1 MTEIYE
7 YAKSLYIEEFSII
20 ELQMYK
26 YLLAT
31 RILDYGMQLKCLLYI
46 EHISKIIL
54 KNPSK
59 FEPKFIERV
68 YLFADRL
75 KYYDPVMEKALDESY
90 GAATVEDQK
99 WLQDLRNVLNQY
111 NLGALTY
118 DQQPRDVS
126 FLSSNTPLPSLTQNQ
141 VSPQIEAVPTM
152 SQLDKEF
159 SDINQQ
165 FSQLNLQYQQP
176 LQQQQQ
182 SAETEVQQPYY
193 PSETAQ
199 PDVASMQPR
208 YSQGNVTDDV
218 NAYQNV
224 TQHQSTEYQS
234 NDPSNQYGNYG
245 ESNVQQEQQQQQQQ
259 QQIDQNNY
267 YGGAYNTGYQDQQQT
282 PSMGY
287 DSMQQQQQNSYDYY
301 GQQSLGANDE
311 TPRPSITMPGTNS
324 NKSAFYD
331 SDTAGSGLGGG
342 NSGQDQAKSGA
353 NQEQAK
359 KGAANASK
367 DGGKQGNANQG
378 SGWFGGIFNKLS
390 LKPKN
395 QMKLP
400 DDKNPSIVWD
410 PNTKRWVNT
419 EGGEDEQESFKP
431 PPKMSD
437 LMPSMQQSTNQP
449 QQQVPTMQTPAM
461 VPQAVPTVPM
471 MDQNSIPSGFV
482 AQPQPDKPGSD
493 PAPTPRLQSNMFKMQ
508 RNRTLKKS
516 YVDVFN
522 PSGAPMSKPAEQ
534 VLAPAMPQTATPQT
548 GFFVP
553 GQPLTETDSQSNG
566 APQFYDPN
574 QFSSYQQ

>member
-234 NDPSNQYGNYG
+234 NDPSNH
-245 ESNVQQEQQQQQQQ
+245 
-259 QQIDQNNY
+259 
-267 YGGAYNTGYQDQQQT
+267 
-282 PSMGY
+282 
-287 DSMQQQQQNSYDYY
+287 YDYY

-311 TPRPSITMPGTNS
+311 PIKDNTDNNSLINNPNEINRKLSNQSDCSYTSNKYLYGPPSNQATPRPSITMPGTNS

>member
-234 NDPSNQYGNYG
+234 NDPSNH
-245 ESNVQQEQQQQQQQ
+245 
-259 QQIDQNNY
+259 
-267 YGGAYNTGYQDQQQT
+267 
-282 PSMGY
+282 
-287 DSMQQQQQNSYDYY
+287 YDYY